1 MSRLSATRTILAAVA
16 VLVAAGCAGGSGASI
31 STPPLVQVRTGGDAV
46 AAVVATEPRLT
57 GMQAFDSGMIGQS
70 SWYTVEQASGVGA
83 YVVAIRIGWGDC
95 EAGCINEHT
104 WLYAVVPDGTVRLQS
119 EAGPPVPPDT
129 WPSPDAAGKTG
140 LSVTA
145 VAGPVCPVETQPPD
159 PNCAP
164 RPVDGATVVIKDV
177 SGAEVARG
185 VTGADGSF
193 VVELAPGPY
202 TLEPMPVEG
211 LMGVAPGIETTVDA
225 GIITTVTLEYDTG
238 IR

>member
-1 MSRLSATRTILAAVA
+1 MSRLIAMRTILAAVA
-16 VLVAAGCAGGSGASI
+16 VLVAAGCAGGSGADI
-31 STPPLVQVRTGGDAV
+31 ATPPPVQVRTGGDAV

-57 GMQAFDSGMIGQS
+57 GIQAFDSGMIGQS

-83 YVVAIRIGWGDC
+83 YVVSIRIGWGDC

-119 EAGPPVPPDT
+119 EAGPPVPPDV
-129 WPSPDAAGKTG
+129 WPSPDAPGETG

-145 VAGPVCPVETQPPD
+145 VAGPVCPVETQPAD

-164 RPVDGATVVIKDV
+164 RPVDGATVIVRDA

-193 VVELAPGPY
+193 AVELAPGNY
-202 TLEPMPVEG
+202 TLEPLPVEG
-211 LMGVAPGIETTVDA
+211 LMGTASSLTTTVDA
-225 GIITTVTLEYDTG
+225 GVTTVMLEYDTG